1 MPCWLWRIDRDSD
14 DTEGLSGT
22 IDATAAAVT
31 TTTSAADDDD
41 LGTKAN
47 DSRRTKTEDEW
58 CSNRRA
64 IPRLLRDLAAVDV
77 DALSFV

>member
-1 MPCWLWRIDRDSD
+1 
-14 DTEGLSGT
+14 LSGT

-47 DSRRTKTEDEW
+47 DSRRTKTEDE
-58 CSNRRA
+58 
-64 IPRLLRDLAAVDV
+64 
-77 DALSFV
+77 